1 MKLEAWI
8 ALALLGAGG
17 LRGQEVLREGTTE
30 GRILGEEGA
39 DPRYRGQW
47 RELEGGLRVERL
59 SFADPTAALR
69 YAEQVMA
76 PHERDFRGQVLVE
89 VRGRHAV
96 VLRHERED
104 PPLGLSASR
113 LLAQTWTGK
122 AQDEPRTWFGLRD
135 ARGLALETARY
146 GPLEP
151 WTLAR
156 LHEARRHGPNGTPP
170 GEPGDRLRWLDD
182 TRSAFSLTT
191 REIQD
196 AIDAEVTPLARQI
209 TEEQQEWSRLSP
221 EEQQRRLDAAR
232 RSLREERQLILRLTE
247 QSALVVQGTERTSP
261 YLESEL
267 RELLATSPAAP
278 GSPVRAPEPVAP
290 PTPETPELA
299 PSRPPGHALRGLAG
313 ALGGR

>member
-1 MKLEAWI
+1 MLG
-8 ALALLGAGG
+8 GAGG
-17 LRGQEVLREGTTE
+17 ARGQEVLRQGTTE

-59 SFADPTAALR
+59 SFADPTGAMR

-96 VLRHERED
+96 VLRDERDE
-104 PPLGLSASR
+104 PPLGLPASR
-113 LLAQTWTGK
+113 LLAQTWTGR
-122 AQDEPRTWFGLRD
+122 AADEPRTWLGLRD

-146 GPLEP
+146 GPLEL
-151 WTLAR
+151 WTLGR
-156 LHEARRHGPNGTPP
+156 LSEARRRCPDGTPP

-182 TRSAFSLTT
+182 MRSAFTLTT
-191 REIQD
+191 HEG
-196 AIDAEVTPLARQI
+196 
-209 TEEQQEWSRLSP
+209 
-221 EEQQRRLDAAR
+221 
-232 RSLREERQLILRLTE
+232 RQLTLRLTE

-278 GSPVRAPEPVAP
+278 GSPVRAPEPIAP
-290 PTPETPELA
+290 PTPETPGLA
-299 PSRPPGHALRGLAG
+299 PSLPGADAVRGLAS
-313 ALGGR
+313 ALGGM